1 MVEII
6 ANSTEAPVAVTIA
19 GSPPDSDRLARAFRS
34 IEGVSVRRIDGA
46 SEEALV
52 EHLSEPG
59 TDALV
64 LIPPVHDLTGIV
76 RRALMTR
83 RHVLVAGSVALA
95 ASQLRALE
103 TTAHARGRTVM
114 FDTPHL
120 ADARMT
126 MLRKM
131 TQGPAAL
138 WRPRYVRSLRTGA
151 DHRHTL
157 DEIAIADIS
166 SVLAASGGMASNVS
180 AVVPRIDDESGV
192 ADVVMMTMTFDGGPV
207 ARMDVC
213 PVEPDVRREITVACD
228 GRTFVLDDYNARAP
242 MLVQAARH
250 RGPRSGDWGETISE
264 FPRGEHL
271 DRAQQVASAFVDAVR
286 AGDAAATN
294 VGELAVAAMVW
305 ETARESMAA
314 GGELLPLSGV
324 VAEPSRP
331 VLQLIRGRGRG
342 AGRSAAAL
350 RLVDTPEH
358 DLPLRGA

>member
-1 MVEII
+1 MVEM
-6 ANSTEAPVAVTIA
+6 NGPSTEAPLAVTIA
-19 GSPPDSDRLARAFRS
+19 GTPPETDRLARAFRS
-34 IEGVSVRRIDGA
+34 IEGVSVRRIDGG

-64 LIPPVHDLTGIV
+64 LIPPVHDLTGMV

-83 RHVLVAGSVALA
+83 RHVFVAGSVALA

-114 FDTPHL
+114 FETPHL
-120 ADARMT
+120 ADARMA

-131 TQGPAAL
+131 TQGPTAL
-138 WRPRYVRSLRTGA
+138 WRPRYLRSLRTGA

-157 DEIAIADIS
+157 DEIAIADIA
-166 SVLAASGGMASNVS
+166 SVLAASGGMAAHVS
-180 AVVPRIDDESGV
+180 AVAPRIDDESGA
-192 ADVVMMTMTFDGGPV
+192 ADVAMITMTFDGGPV

-213 PVEPDVRREITVACD
+213 PVEPEVRREITVACD
-228 GRTFVLDDYNARAP
+228 GRTFVMDDYNARAP
-242 MLVQAARH
+242 MLVQAGRH
-250 RGPRSGDWGETISE
+250 RDPRSGDWAETISE
-264 FPRGEHL
+264 FPRGEQL
-271 DRAQQVASAFVDAVR
+271 DRAQQIAAAFVSAAR

-294 VGELAVAAMVW
+294 AGELAAAAMVW
-305 ETARESMAA
+305 ETARESMAM
-314 GGELLPLSGV
+314 GGELLPLNGV
-324 VAEPSRP
+324 AAEPSRP

-350 RLVDTPEH
+350 RLVDAREH